1 MNVYSRFCYI
11 TGTQRSQIWDTSTF
25 HHWFPIQPSRIL
37 IQWWGQNFSLS
48 TKKSPPFVLIA
59 KLLFQTCHRN
69 KGNLVLFHY
78 LTNKICAPVILV
90 LLLTNVLPTIKLW
103 LYKKI
108 RCQFIHWINQGYIG
122 VVLHMPGCFPIQTFF
137 FCTDLWKIS
146 HKKSY
151 FQSRYSTWEEKNILL
166 YPSRTITW

>member
-1 MNVYSRFCYI
+1 MTKLRVIYECIFTFLLHYWYPEVSNLGYLYFSPLVSHTTLKNI
-11 TGTQRSQIWDTSTF
+11 DTMVRPKF
-25 HHWFPIQPSRIL
+25 LPEH
-37 IQWWGQNFSLS
+37 
-48 TKKSPPFVLIA
+48 KKSPSFVLIA
-59 KLLFQTCHRN
+59 KLLFQNCHRN

-122 VVLHMPGCFPIQTFF
+122 VVLHMPGCFPIQHFF
-137 FCTDLWKIS
+137 FCTDL
-146 HKKSY
+146 
-151 FQSRYSTWEEKNILL
+151 
-166 YPSRTITW
+166 